1 MDFVSVDKNTS
12 HHIALATTDFRFPA
26 YSYIANAEIQL
37 EKWKQNNNRLQQD
50 NRFHALFN
58 SIISLALTPIGYI
71 S

>member
-37 EKWKQNNNRLQQD
+37 EK
-50 NRFHALFN
+50 
-58 SIISLALTPIGYI
+58 
-71 S
+71 